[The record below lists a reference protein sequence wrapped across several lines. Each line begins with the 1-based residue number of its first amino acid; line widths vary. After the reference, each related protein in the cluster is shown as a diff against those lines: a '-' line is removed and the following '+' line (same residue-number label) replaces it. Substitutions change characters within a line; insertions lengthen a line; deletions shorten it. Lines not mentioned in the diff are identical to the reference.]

1 MAEHKATG
9 NATDPVWV
17 PPVLSSFNSMVE
29 SGAGE
34 GASSAPVIHPGVV
47 DKKAKTAA
55 ILLAGGS
62 GERFRRQGGKQL
74 VDIAGRPTLSWSLQA
89 LDACPDVGLIVLVG
103 PEDRR
108 EEYFEKAVEPF
119 GFVTP
124 IVFAEA
130 GTSRQESAFSGLSA
144 VPDSYEFVVLHD
156 GARPLISA
164 EEILHTI
171 NTVKGDLLADGAIVA
186 YRSIDTLKVV
196 EDGMVVGTPDR
207 SVLWNAQTPQVF
219 RTGIYRRAHAAALA
233 DGFVGTDDSFLIERL
248 GGRVVVVEG
257 SRSNIKLTVPE
268 DYRTVTNAL
277 LDLFNGKMQRV
288 EDGAAAKP
296 AASQPADAATDQP
309 AADADSKAE

>member
-1 MAEHKATG
+1 MAENKTNGIA
-9 NATDPVWV
+9 ADPVWV
-17 PPVLSSFNSMVE
+17 PPVLSSFKSMVT
-29 SGAGE
+29 GE
-34 GASSAPVIHPGVV
+34 GESPSAAPFQQGVV

-108 EEYFEKAVEPF
+108 EEYMEKAVMPF
-119 GFVTP
+119 NFVTP

-130 GTSRQESAFSGLSA
+130 GTSRQESAFSGLSQ
-144 VPDSYEFVVLHD
+144 VPDQYEFVVLHD

-164 EEILHTI
+164 DMVLHTI

-219 RTGIYRRAHAAALA
+219 RTSIYRRAHAAALA
-233 DGFVGTDDSFLIERL
+233 DGFVGTDDSSLIERL

-257 SRSNIKLTVPE
+257 SRRNIKLTVPE
-268 DYRTVTNAL
+268 DYRTVANAFT
-277 LDLFNGKMQRV
+277 DFFSGKMHRA
-288 EDGAAAKP
+288 EGEEAE
-296 AASQPADAATDQP
+296 QP
-309 AADADSKAE
+309 AAQAQPAQDAAAQDSAAADETQGA